1 MAEGEVVK
9 LQNHLSLLR
18 EEYVKLQNRLAQVE
32 KKYQIAVAS
41 SGQSGSDDN
50 FVARLLKT
58 VAELFNKELYSDI
71 IIHLQGSQQIYG
83 HRFVLAARSD
93 YWGLPD
99 LSSVKELDLTDI
111 KYEVANALMK
121 WVYTDEIDIKTDD
134 VFLLELLR
142 VATRF
147 KLKVLQERCENGLM
161 SFVNMKNCIRF
172 YQTAEEI
179 SAELLKQHCSELI
192 SNHWNDFTSDDF
204 ETMPAPLLYSM
215 FKAKT
220 EFPLHTAIRAKRED
234 VVFLYLMEF
243 DSQLSNKLNEVDGK
257 GDLPLDLALHSRQE
271 SIAQTL
277 IKHRVDVNRRDNS
290 GKCLLHKA
298 IKRGD
303 EFSAEFLITNKADV
317 NMTTHLDKE
326 TPLHMVA
333 SFNPDVSSPDVI
345 KGMARIAQKLL
356 EHGSDPNQQDTAG
369 STPLHCSVFCKN
381 EAVMQVLLNS
391 SKTNLELKNLE
402 GHTALWLA
410 IQQDSVQ
417 LNHSQMVAEKE
428 GDVEEVY
435 GESSIAAQLL
445 RKGSSADAV
454 EPETGDV
461 LLHLATRCGNERAG
475 IFLAKNGAK
484 LNLTNNKGETGLHLA
499 CEKGLLKLTEIL
511 LDKGANPNSQT
522 LKPSHSATEQLTFDG
537 ELPPVSQQ
545 TPLHLALVHRHS
557 DIVEIFLQHKVK
569 AAHSEDGIKILPN
582 FNLKDSDGQTVLGL
596 ALWSNLHSE
605 AARLLGAGANINEK
619 NSDGL
624 TLLHQAIEKQDT
636 ASALFLIEHQAD
648 LGVVTPDG
656 EIPLQHAIKRHLPVV
671 VDILCKRGANMNL
684 PDKEDNCPLWNALD
698 SGQHDIAQIL
708 VKHGC
713 DLDLWSAGPG
723 GCRQTLL
730 HRALDE
736 NNESVACFLI
746 KSGCDKNSP
755 RKPGPNGEGE
765 EDAKELS
772 SPLHLACCWGL
783 ETVVQCLIEHDA
795 EVNVKDADSKRPVHV
810 AIENQHTVIISL
822 LLAHPSLDLTVR
834 DKNGF
839 TPFAAAMTTKNN
851 KAAQAILNREPTAA
865 EQVDNRGRNFLHI
878 AIQKTDIESVLFLI
892 SINVNVNSPVQDSK
906 QLMPLHLAVM
916 HGSEIIVRNLLLAGA
931 DVNARNKQ
939 RMTCLHLAAADNHA
953 SICSV
958 LLDNRIEFDALDENN
973 NNALHIAVQQGHLQA
988 TRVLLTESQI
998 NAEAVNAKG
1007 QMPIHV
1013 LCQYGRDNAAA
1024 IFELFKES
1032 MPDYPIDAVDSEAN
1046 TGLLLAYVNGNGNL
1060 CRALVRAGAKLGTM
1074 NRQGLNIFNAPV
1086 ATKQLLFKL
1095 LDMLSKEPA
1104 WSEGEICL
1112 ECCVKFGIKT
1122 RKHHCRHCG
1131 RLLCAKCSSKD
1142 MPIVKYNQQKPVR
1155 VCDVCFDVLSLGG
1168 VF

>member
-1 MAEGEVVK
+1 MSFDGEVVK

-71 IIHLQGSQQIYG
+71 TIHLQGSQQIYG

-192 SNHWNDFTSDDF
+192 SNHWGDICFQNDFTSDDF

-303 EFSAEFLITNKADV
+303 VEYLEF
-317 NMTTHLDKE
+317 
-326 TPLHMVA
+326 
-333 SFNPDVSSPDVI
+333 
-345 KGMARIAQKLL
+345 
-356 EHGSDPNQQDTAG
+356 
-369 STPLHCSVFCKN
+369 CSLFSY
-381 EAVMQVLLNS
+381 LLN
-391 SKTNLELKNLE
+391 LKYLFS
-402 GHTALWLA
+402 
-410 IQQDSVQ
+410 QDSVQ

-499 CEKGLLKLTEIL
+499 
-511 LDKGANPNSQT
+511 S
-522 LKPSHSATEQLTFDG
+522 TEQLTFDG

>member
-1 MAEGEVVK
+1 
-9 LQNHLSLLR
+9 
-18 EEYVKLQNRLAQVE
+18 
-32 KKYQIAVAS
+32 
-41 SGQSGSDDN
+41 
-50 FVARLLKT
+50 
-58 VAELFNKELYSDI
+58 
-71 IIHLQGSQQIYG
+71 
-83 HRFVLAARSD
+83 
-93 YWGLPD
+93 
-99 LSSVKELDLTDI
+99 
-111 KYEVANALMK
+111 
-121 WVYTDEIDIKTDD
+121 
-134 VFLLELLR
+134 
-142 VATRF
+142 
-147 KLKVLQERCENGLM
+147 
-161 SFVNMKNCIRF
+161 
-172 YQTAEEI
+172 
-179 SAELLKQHCSELI
+179 
-192 SNHWNDFTSDDF
+192 
-204 ETMPAPLLYSM
+204 
-215 FKAKT
+215 
-220 EFPLHTAIRAKRED
+220 
-234 VVFLYLMEF
+234 
-243 DSQLSNKLNEVDGK
+243 
-257 GDLPLDLALHSRQE
+257 
-271 SIAQTL
+271 
-277 IKHRVDVNRRDNS
+277 
-290 GKCLLHKA
+290 
-298 IKRGD
+298 
-303 EFSAEFLITNKADV
+303 
-317 NMTTHLDKE
+317 
-326 TPLHMVA
+326 
-333 SFNPDVSSPDVI
+333 
-345 KGMARIAQKLL
+345 
-356 EHGSDPNQQDTAG
+356 
-369 STPLHCSVFCKN
+369 
-381 EAVMQVLLNS
+381 
-391 SKTNLELKNLE
+391 
-402 GHTALWLA
+402 
-410 IQQDSVQ
+410 
-417 LNHSQMVAEKE
+417 
-428 GDVEEVY
+428 
-435 GESSIAAQLL
+435 
-445 RKGSSADAV
+445 
-454 EPETGDV
+454 
-461 LLHLATRCGNERAG
+461 
-475 IFLAKNGAK
+475 
-484 LNLTNNKGETGLHLA
+484 
-499 CEKGLLKLTEIL
+499 
-511 LDKGANPNSQT
+511 
-522 LKPSHSATEQLTFDG
+522 
-537 ELPPVSQQ
+537 
-545 TPLHLALVHRHS
+545 
-557 DIVEIFLQHKVK
+557 
-569 AAHSEDGIKILPN
+569 
-582 FNLKDSDGQTVLGL
+582 
-596 ALWSNLHSE
+596 
-605 AARLLGAGANINEK
+605 
-619 NSDGL
+619 
-624 TLLHQAIEKQDT
+624 
-636 ASALFLIEHQAD
+636 
-648 LGVVTPDG
+648 
-656 EIPLQHAIKRHLPVV
+656 
-671 VDILCKRGANMNL
+671 MNL

-795 EVNVKDADSKRPVHV
+795 EVNVKDAESKRPVHV

-892 SINVNVNSPVQDSK
+892 SINVNVNSPEFAISWSRRQC
-906 QLMPLHLAVM
+906 Q
-916 HGSEIIVRNLLLAGA
+916 EQTRNDL
-931 DVNARNKQ
+931 
-939 RMTCLHLAAADNHA
+939 LHLAAADNHA

-973 NNALHIAVQQGHLQA
+973 NNALHIAVQHGHLQA